1 MSQDIHHAEL
11 WTAPRQKAPV
21 LWVSEQNISDFWS
34 LFVNRKAYTRQSDRP
49 SAETQRHYYYRPHKK
64 ITQDNKII
72 KERRELDR
80 AAVRRHLAGW
90 WTLGLYAIQPETQ
103 RSKWVAID
111 ADYTRAHYDL
121 KGLKAELR
129 EDGVE
134 ALEES
139 SKRGGHLW
147 ILCEEPLPARECK
160 IYIYN
165 LALRLGVPI
174 RGAPG
179 QSEGIEVFP
188 RQEELASGKFGNA
201 IRGPLGVHRATLR
214 RYWFYGAPGTID
226 EQLAYLKAAKKLTG
240 EELHRFTAG
249 MTLPEEFTRPRAE
262 SVPVKFPSNGGEFRI
277 LDYVTVTAT
286 EAADY
291 RAQCPSCGPKG
302 DPKAHHLAI
311 SIAKPLMYHCWSGC
325 TKEVIRASLGRPI
338 RKGK

>member
-1 MSQDIHHAEL
+1 MSEDIRTSEL
-11 WTAPRQKAPV
+11 WAPPRQRVPV
-21 LWVSEQNISDFWS
+21 LWVSEQNVSDFWS

-49 SAETQRHYYYRPHKK
+49 SPETQRHYYYRPYNK
-64 ITQDNKII
+64 IT
-72 KERRELDR
+72 KERRELDH

-147 ILCEEPLPARECK
+147 ILCAEPLPARECK

-179 QSEGIEVFP
+179 QNEGIEVFP

-201 IRGPLGVHRATLR
+201 IRGPLGVHRANLR
-214 RYWFYGAPGTID
+214 RYWFYGAPTTID
-226 EQLAYLKAAKKLTG
+226 AQLAYLKAAKKLTG
-240 EELHRFTAG
+240 EELRRFTAG
-249 MTLPEEFTRPRAE
+249 MTLPEEFTRPRMEAAA
-262 SVPVKFPSNGGEFRI
+262 VQLPSNGGEFRI

-286 EAADY
+286 EASDY

-311 SIAKPLMYHCWSGC
+311 SVAKPLMYHCWSGC
-325 TKEVIRASLGRPI
+325 TKEMIRASLGRPI
-338 RKGK
+338 RKGQ